1 MEPFLYDDRYP
12 FVFCQE
18 CRWACIAKEVE
29 THLAKNHT
37 TIQPSTRRAIA
48 QRVQSIPGLIQDQ
61 AELAGYSLPDRVTPI
76 PYIEEPKRDGLRC
89 RTCRYVTR
97 RVRVIQQHCKEQH
110 NWVNDWKKGGNI
122 KAKKQEPR
130 QLPWIE
136 GVWCQRLFRSR
147 VASSWFEAGWSSIPF
162 HQFDSEIELR

>member
-1 MEPFLYDDRYP
+1 MEPFLYDNRYP

-37 TIQPSTRRAIA
+37 RIQPLTRRAIA
-48 QRVQSIPGLIQDQ
+48 QKVQSIPGLIQDQ
-61 AELAGYSLPDRVTPI
+61 AELAAYSLPDRVTPI

-89 RTCRYVTR
+89 RKCRYVTR
-97 RVRVIQQHCKEQH
+97 KVRVMQQHCKEQH

-136 GVWCQRLFRSR
+136 GVWC
-147 VASSWFEAGWSSIPF
+147 
-162 HQFDSEIELR
+162 